1 MECLKVPVN
10 LYPLRRTADKARRRL
25 RVLAG
30 KPDNTPWLLSPKPL
44 SARPAYADFIF
55 TLDYL
60 STNSKL
66 LRMMHEA
73 MSAYGLS
80 VLLVNESNVAS
91 VTRDVQRGAFAHTF
105 TWTSA
110 RPGDVYEQLLY
121 SAANA
126 GVRTIRNPDHTKWVL
141 KADLHL
147 ALEQAGFPLPPTVIL
162 RADEPDRDL
171 TPEERQRLGDVVAI
185 KPSFGEAGKGVRL
198 NREPSLEVISKA
210 RDFNRKDDWLIQK
223 MMRWTRA
230 GERPAYVRA
239 YNVLGH
245 RSMLWW
251 SGERGGY
258 ECLSWEEF
266 EKYDLF
272 PAMRLV
278 DRLAELNGM
287 EFFSSEICAVADSG
301 PDRFCLIDYT
311 NDQCDIDPESSPSAS
326 PPQVWAQWV
335 CRRFAEFTWRI
346 KHGLDPMPDKSFY
359 LAPPPDTSRASA

>member
-1 MECLKVPVN
+1 MAAN
-10 LYPLRRTADKARRRL
+10 LYALRRLTDKIRRRV
-25 RVLAG
+25 RVVVG
-30 KPDNTPWLLSPKPL
+30 KPDTTPWILSPKPL
-44 SARPAYADFIF
+44 LSRPAFVDFVF

-66 LRMMHEA
+66 LRIMHEA

-80 VLLVNESNVAS
+80 ILLVNESS
-91 VTRDVQRGAFAHTF
+91 VEAVTQEIDGGRLRPHVYLDL
-105 TWTSA
+105 SS
-110 RPGDVYEQLLY
+110 RPGDVYEKLLY
-121 SAANA
+121 KASQA
-126 GVRTIRNPDHTKWVL
+126 GARAIRNPDHTKWVL

-147 ALEQAGFPLPPTVIL
+147 VLEKAKFPVPPTVIL
-162 RADEPDRDL
+162 RAGEPDRDL
-171 TPEERQRLGDVVAI
+171 TEEERARVGERIVI

-198 NREPSLEVISKA
+198 NREPTREAISQA
-210 RDFNRKDDWLIQK
+210 RDFNRKDDWLVQK
-223 MMRWTRA
+223 MMTWGRA
-230 GERPAYVRA
+230 GARPTYLRA
-239 YNVLGH
+239 YNILGH

-251 SGERGGY
+251 SSERGGY

-326 PPQVWAQWV
+326 PPEIWVRWV

-359 LAPPPDTSRASA
+359 LAPPPAG